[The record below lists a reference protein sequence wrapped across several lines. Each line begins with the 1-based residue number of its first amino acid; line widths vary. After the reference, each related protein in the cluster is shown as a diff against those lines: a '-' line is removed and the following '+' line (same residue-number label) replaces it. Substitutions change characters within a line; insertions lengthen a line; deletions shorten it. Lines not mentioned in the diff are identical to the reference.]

1 MMRSSKGFTIIE
13 MMIVIAIIGILSMI
27 AVPDFLGLTSRARLK
42 SAARDIVSNMQ
53 LARVKAIRDGSPWAV
68 QFDTGDA
75 RYRVL
80 SNKGADGNWNTGD
93 DTVYKTVNLSDYSG
107 VSYGSDHGPRAT
119 GLSDPADGVSF
130 NSHNSNRAIFN
141 SNGTSSAGIV
151 YVKNGDGDTFAVGAA
166 SAAGRVKA
174 WRNYGSGWEG

>member
-1 MMRSSKGFTIIE
+1 MGFRVMRSSKGFSIIE
-13 MMIVIAIIGILSMI
+13 MMIVIAIIGILAMI
-27 AVPDFLGLTSRARLK
+27 AVPDFLGLTPRARLK

-80 SNKGADGNWNTGD
+80 SDKGADDTWNTTD
-93 DTVYKTVNLSDYSG
+93 DDSYKTVNLSDYKG
-107 VSYGSDHGPRAT
+107 VSFGSGHGPRP

-130 NSHNSNRAIFN
+130 GGNRAIFN
-141 SNGTSSAGIV
+141 SDGTSSAGTV
-151 YVKNGDGDTFAVGAA
+151 YVKNDDGDTFAVGAA
-166 SAAGRVKA
+166 SAAGRIKI